1 MADTFVPLSEI
12 EENNDT
18 SWYTAAAAGIAS
30 GLIKIPEG
38 VFSLAAELI
47 DLGADSNTAASVEQF
62 FDKINPFEEVA
73 DDRAIGK
80 LTEVLTSIGIPGA
93 AGFKAATSLA
103 DKAMK
108 LKRAGK
114 YTSLKNPN
122 IIKGAVQAD
131 KLNKRAGAK
140 RFGAGIL
147 GGAAGETLVADV
159 EEIGTFGDFFDDS
172 AAGMTALDRD
182 EELEGRED
190 AARKLM
196 NRFKFGSESVFI
208 TPFVYGAG
216 KGAKALATRG
226 QDLAYSN
233 SRFERFVN
241 KVGSAFRPEGALS
254 KELHLSGML
263 KEGLKAAD
271 LNRANELVRKIT
283 RAADKMFPSI
293 ETIYDKSLK
302 SQKDMFMK
310 KINDAIFDGDLSKPA
325 GKKFDEVAEMMQAR
339 KLDDA
344 NQTNIRT
351 GVNEARGEFARLVG
365 MIDSMSPQKAKVKN
379 ADELK
384 GIMKERVSK
393 LIGNTYKIF
402 EDKPIL
408 GFRKYTPTDEA
419 MTNAIN
425 LMRRFIAK
433 NVKKKDPNAT
443 FNPDSMQYYQEARE
457 MVDDIINQVSKQ
469 KKPGAL
475 PDFTYTNKTMVGE
488 VGKKSFDKAV
498 GKGSKVFR
506 ELFGEIEDPRYAL
519 FNGITRLSNLARTN
533 AYLNEI
539 ATKNADVIARGGR
552 GFFWNSADAARAAT
566 NNVAEVVR
574 LNPLMSRVTMNGKMA
589 NPLADMWTTK
599 DIANGL
605 ANVNNIQTGLAAV
618 VRGKEGATA
627 AEKAFSFLWRYG
639 LVIPK
644 GLSQLAKT
652 VLSIPTHVRNFMSAG
667 AFAGANGI
675 LWEAIPGIGD
685 PKLLAKSFKDGVNIS
700 GLINLTGKGPVAEKA
715 YREALE
721 LGITNSQVQIGDLK
735 ALMKDAFNYGD
746 KIPSTDGILR
756 SMLSKLKKIP
766 DFLQGKYIA
775 EDDTWKLTNYFVELA
790 RRDKAY
796 RAKGIVK
803 TPRELKLEAANIVKN
818 TVPNYAYVGDI
829 VKTARLLPVG
839 NFMSFPSEMIRTTTN
854 IAELGLNEMKHS
866 KPTIGSNVLP
876 YVMDRAT
883 KRMVANDNPMYG
895 IGFKRLTGLATTL
908 TVVPTAMVEG
918 AKAIYDVAEDE
929 INALRRFV
937 PEWSKN
943 STLIPIR
950 DEDGG
955 LSYVDFSHTNA
966 YDVIG
971 RPFRTLINNIQDGM
985 MNDETLLSGFVN
997 GVNEAGGELMD
1008 PFISESI
1015 WTEAVTDLT
1024 VRRGRTA
1031 DGRQL
1036 YTDETSAGDKAAI
1049 RFLHLGNALLPGGVK
1064 QYERFYKAGTKT
1076 PTERGKELEL
1086 SREALGLIGLR
1097 PIKVEPLDSMGFKIS
1112 EFQGGIRN
1120 ARREFTGGAFGLLKG
1135 GPVTPNQIIERYLAS
1150 NASRFEVM
1158 QKMYNDI
1165 TAAGILGVD
1174 PTSLRREF
1182 SDRQISPATFNKLER
1197 GQYIPF
1203 YPSRDIQLKF
1213 RENAND
1219 LGMQDPFVL
1228 AAPVL
1233 RQINND
1239 MKYLDLNQPFEL
1251 SVSDYIMREEPEIAT
1266 PTFTPQQ
1273 PVGINQGTPLVYGN
1287 QQTISGGQTIN
1298 PQTLLTAT
1306 ETALLSPDEQAI
1318 RIRQRNRTV

>member
-30 GLIKIPEG
+30 GLIKVPEG

-47 DLGADSNTAASVEQF
+47 DLGLDTDKAADVEKF

-80 LTEVLTSIGIPGA
+80 LTEALTSIGIPGA
-93 AGFKAATSLA
+93 AGFKAATKLA

-114 YTSLKNPN
+114 YSSLKNPN

-131 KLNKRAGAK
+131 KLNKRAGAA

-159 EEIGTFGDFFDDS
+159 EEIGSFGDFFDDS
-172 AAGMTALDRD
+172 ITSLDRD

-208 TPFVYGAG
+208 TPFVYGVG

-226 QDLAYSN
+226 KDLAYSN
-233 SRFERFVN
+233 SRFERFVD
-241 KVGSAFRPEGALS
+241 KVGRAFRPRGALDQ
-254 KELHLSGML
+254 ELFEEGMI
-263 KEGLKAAD
+263 KQGLQAAD
-271 LNRANELVRKIT
+271 LNRANQLVRKIT
-283 RAADKMFPSI
+283 KATDKMFPSF
-293 ETIYDKSLK
+293 ESIYDKSLRTE
-302 SQKDMFMK
+302 KDKFMTK
-310 KINDAIFDGDLSKPA
+310 VNEAMFDGDLSKPA
-325 GKKFDEVAEMMQAR
+325 GKKLDEVVEMMQAR

-344 NQTNIRT
+344 NQTNIRS
-351 GVNEARGEFARLVG
+351 GIDQARGEFSRLTG
-365 MIDSMSPQKAKVKN
+365 LIDSMSPQGAKVKN

-384 GIMKERVSK
+384 DIMKDRVSK

-408 GFRKYTPTDEA
+408 GFRKYEPTDEA

-443 FNPDSMQYYQEARE
+443 FNPDSMQYYNDARE
-457 MVDDIINQVSKQ
+457 MVDDIITQVSKQ

-488 VGKKSFDKAV
+488 IGKKSFDKAV

-533 AYLNEI
+533 SYLNQI
-539 ATKNADVIARGGR
+539 ATKNADVQAKGQR
-552 GFFWNSADAARAAT
+552 GFFWGSKDAARAAT
-566 NNVAEVVR
+566 NNVAEVVK
-574 LNPLMSRVTMNGKMA
+574 LNDLMRKITMNGKMA

-599 DIANGL
+599 EIADGL
-605 ANVNNIQTGLAAV
+605 SNANNIQTGLAAV
-618 VRGKEGATA
+618 VRGKEGASTA
-627 AEKAFSFLWRYG
+627 ERAFSFLWRYG

-652 VLSIPTHVRNFMSAG
+652 VLSVPTHIRNFMSAG
-667 AFAGANGI
+667 AFAGANGV
-675 LWEAIPGIGD
+675 LWEAAFD

-700 GLINLTGKGPVAEKA
+700 GLINLKGKGDVAEKA
-715 YREALE
+715 YRELLE
-721 LGITNSQVQIGDLK
+721 LGVVNSQVQIGDLK
-735 ALMKDAFNYGD
+735 ALLKDGFAYGD
-746 KIPSTDGILR
+746 GVPNTNGILR
-756 SMLSKLKKIP
+756 SMLSKLKKVP
-766 DFLQGKYIA
+766 DFLQGKYVA
-775 EDDTWKLTNYFVELA
+775 EDDTWKITNYLVELA

-796 RAKGIVK
+796 KKAGVNK
-803 TPRELKLEAANIVKN
+803 TAQELKKEAANIVKN

-829 VKTARLLPVG
+829 VKTARLFPVG

-876 YVMDRAT
+876 WVMDRAT
-883 KRMVANDNPMYG
+883 KQIVGNDNPMYG
-895 IGFKRLTGLATTL
+895 IGFKRLTGLATTV

-918 AKAIYDVAEDE
+918 AKAIYDVTEDE

-943 STLIPIR
+943 STLVPIR
-950 DEDGG
+950 DDDGS

-971 RPFRTLINNIQDGM
+971 RPLRTLMNNVQDGM
-985 MNDETLLSGFVN
+985 MNDETLLSGFVD
-997 GVNEAGGELMD
+997 GVNEAGGEIMD

-1036 YTDETSAGDKAAI
+1036 YTNETSAGDKAAI

-1064 QYERFYKAGTKT
+1064 QYERLYQAGTGK

-1086 SREALGLIGLR
+1086 SREALGLVGLR
-1097 PIKVEPLDSMGFKIS
+1097 PIEVEPLESMGFKIS

-1120 ARREFTGGAFGLLKG
+1120 ARREFTGGKFGLLKG

-1150 NASRFEVM
+1150 NAARFEVM
-1158 QKMYNDI
+1158 QNMYNDI
-1165 TAAGILGVD
+1165 TAAGVLGVD
-1174 PTSLRREF
+1174 STSLRREF
-1182 SDRQISPATFNKLER
+1182 KDRQISSGTYNKLER

-1203 YPSRDIQLKF
+1203 YPSKDIQLKF
-1213 RENAND
+1213 RENANN
-1219 LGMQDPFVL
+1219 LGTPDPFVA

-1251 SVSDYIMREEPEIAT
+1251 SVSDYIVQDQEPMSTQA
-1266 PTFTPQQ
+1266 TFTPQ
-1273 PVGINQGTPLVYGN
+1273 PVVGAQGQTPLVYGN
-1287 QQTISGGQTIN
+1287 QQTMSGGQTIN

-1318 RIRQRNRTV
+1318 RIRQRNKTV